1 MIQLRESLDLDPG
14 GRERTL
20 LLAFDGG
27 YTNAT
32 VLKKIPARTVCI
44 GRIRKDAKLCFIPDP
59 NLSKPRGRRL
69 CYGALAP
76 LRSNF
81 EPTIPHPEKR

>member
-32 VLKKIPARTVCI
+32 VLKKIPARTVC
-44 GRIRKDAKLCFIPDP
+44 
-59 NLSKPRGRRL
+59 
-69 CYGALAP
+69 ALAVFAKTP
-76 LRSNF
+76 NSAL
-81 EPTIPHPEKR
+81 P